1 VSFAAF
7 ARSFV
12 EAGGRHTFG
21 VTGGG
26 PSIELIDALIGA
38 GAGYVPVAHET
49 TAGLMAGACVRQT
62 GRPALAI
69 AIKGPGFI
77 NLAPALLSN
86 AYEGFASLS
95 ISESYAWE
103 HRGSRRHKWLD
114 HRLPIREFV
123 RGHLGFQ
130 ADASFFSRCWTR
142 ATGEPA
148 GPVHVDIG
156 ALEEEAPPP
165 ARPRSAS
172 ASLQDCLARIQAA
185 RRPLVVCGSWCLRD
199 PELTALRSLPVP
211 VFTTPAAKG
220 FVPETA
226 PNAAGV
232 LTGAGKPITPE
243 RALLAEA
250 DLLVGFGL
258 RAGELLETAFD
269 VPLVLF
275 DDTAL
280 LERSAFP
287 SADLAQL
294 VCHVE
299 VSDLAPALGALTARA
314 WGEDSVAASRRRLS
328 DVASAF
334 EWSPARCMEV
344 AQQTLPDAV
353 HVLDTGNFTVLGE
366 HYLRARE
373 PSDVLGTPNG
383 RFMGMGIGYALG
395 AALATPQRPVLLWIG
410 DGGIRGFL
418 AELAIARDLGL
429 ALCVCVMSD
438 GYYGS
443 IRGRA
448 AASGLD
454 LTAVTL
460 TPRQLGGVARALGLQ
475 SAEVE
480 TVDDFRTALSSFAS
494 ARAPLVVDCRF
505 DAEDYQRL
513 AGALR

>member
-1 VSFAAF
+1 VSFVSF

-12 EAGGRHTFG
+12 EAGGDHAFG

-26 PSIELIDALIGA
+26 PSIELIDALIDA
-38 GAGYVPVAHET
+38 GARYVPVAHET
-49 TAGLMAGACVRQT
+49 TAGLMAGAYARQS

-95 ISESYAWE
+95 VSESYAWE
-103 HRGSRRHKWLD
+103 RGGSRRHKWLD

-130 ADASFFSRCWTR
+130 VDASFFARCWAR
-142 ATGEPA
+142 ANGEPA

-156 ALEEEAPPP
+156 AREEEAPPLALP
-165 ARPRSAS
+165 ESAGADLS
-172 ASLQDCLARIQAA
+172 DCLAAIEAA
-185 RRPLVVCGSWCLRD
+185 RRPLVVCGSWCLRQL
-199 PELTALRSLPVP
+199 ELVSLRSLPVP

-220 FVPETA
+220 FVPEAA

-232 LTGAGKPITPE
+232 LTGAGKPVTPE
-243 RALLAEA
+243 CALLAEA

-275 DDTAL
+275 DDATILA
-280 LERSAFP
+280 RHVFP
-287 SADLAQL
+287 RAELAQPA
-294 VCHVE
+294 CHVE
-299 VSDLAPALGALTARA
+299 VSDLAPVLRALEARA
-314 WGEDSVAASRRRLS
+314 WGEAAVAASKRRLI
-328 DVASAF
+328 DATSAF
-334 EWSPARCMEV
+334 TWSPARCMEV
-344 AQQTLPDAV
+344 AQEVLPDAV
-353 HVLDTGNFTVLGE
+353 HVLDTGNFTVVGE
-366 HYLRARE
+366 HCLQVRGPE
-373 PSDVLGTPNG
+373 DVLGTPNG

-395 AALATPQRPVLLWIG
+395 AAQATPKRPVLLWIG
-410 DGGIRGFL
+410 DGGVRGFL

-448 AASGLD
+448 VASGLD
-454 LTAVTL
+454 LSAVTL
-460 TPRQLGGVARALGLQ
+460 PSRQLGGVARALGLQ
-475 SAEVE
+475 SAD
-480 TVDDFRTALSSFAS
+480 VDSVDGFRAVLESFAS
-494 ARAPLVVDCRF
+494 ARSPIVVDCRF
-505 DAEDYQRL
+505 DADEYQRL
-513 AGALR
+513 ASTLR